1 MLYSY
6 SITPLADNE
15 FESRARD
22 IVAQVK
28 RGAFLMP
35 LFSMTLTPEG
45 DPVWDKASKMAKLYA
60 RYRDRLAED
69 NVDAGILVQACMGHG
84 YAITRNPFQLYVNFN
99 DGEESFVCC
108 PMDEKFL
115 NHFADVLRTLARE
128 KPKAIMLDD
137 DFRLMMRPGRGCA
150 CPLHMAE
157 FNRRAGTNMS
167 REELLAHISSH
178 DKSDK
183 LKRIFEDTQRDALV
197 NAAKVFR
204 AAIDEIDPSI
214 QGINCTSGK
223 LCESVMYT
231 NKIFAGK
238 GNPTMVRVP
247 NGCYAPHSVRDFSSG
262 MRNAAI
268 CGSRLRKH
276 GINILLAETDTIPF
290 NRYAKSARY
299 LHAHFTSSILE
310 GLKGAKHWLTR
321 TSAFEP
327 ESGKAYRDILA
338 KHSGMYEKLADIS
351 DNIKFIGCNSAFI
364 EQEEN
369 DFNAEDCYD
378 YLTNYWVTKNLE
390 RMGLPFYFSDKS
402 EAASFLEGDL
412 VKEMTDEQIKT
423 VFEGSVF
430 VDGDSAMEL
439 CRRGYGDL
447 LGVKAEEWDLGTIT
461 GETFDGTLYQCCTGQ
476 KNAKKITVV
485 NSKTEVLS
493 NNYLRADGYAKILA
507 PAVTVYERE
516 NGKISVVYCGSPLA
530 AFNYMEGF
538 AFLNETR
545 KAQFVTLLKRT
556 GALPI
561 YFAGDDEI
569 CLRAGYLPDGRLL
582 AAIFEL
588 GIDPV
593 EEPKLYLE
601 KKPESITMT
610 LPDGTEA
617 PVKFEAVG
625 ENIYTVDIRIE
636 PMYPVILFIK

>member
-6 SITPLADNE
+6 SVTPLSDNE
-15 FESRARD
+15 FEARARD
-22 IVAQVK
+22 IVTQVK
-28 RGAFLMP
+28 RGTFLMP

-60 RYRDRLAED
+60 KYRDRLAED
-69 NVDAGILVQACMGHG
+69 NVDAGILVQASMGHG
-84 YAITRNPFQLYVNFN
+84 YAITRNPFQIYINLN
-99 DGEESFVCC
+99 DGAEHFTCC
-108 PMDEKFL
+108 PLDQAFL
-115 NHFADVLRTLARE
+115 DHFAGVLRTLASE

-157 FNRRAGTNMS
+157 FNRRAGTNMT
-167 REELLAHISSH
+167 REELYAHISSH
-178 DKSDK
+178 GKDDK
-183 LKRIFEDTQRDALV
+183 LKRIFEDTQRDALI
-197 NAAKVFR
+197 NAAKAFR
-204 AAIDEIDPSI
+204 AAVDEIDPSI
-214 QGINCTSGK
+214 QGINCTSGH
-223 LCESVMYT
+223 LCESVIYT

-247 NGCYAPHSVRDFSSG
+247 NGCYAPHSVRDFSVG
-262 MRNAAI
+262 MQNAAI

-276 GINILLAETDTIPF
+276 GIDIILAETDTIPF

-338 KHSGMYEKLADIS
+338 KHSKMYDKLADIS
-351 DNIKFIGCNSAFI
+351 DNIKFVGFNSAFI

-369 DFNAEDCYD
+369 DFNTDSCWRYHE
-378 YLTNYWVTKNLE
+378 NFWITKNIE
-390 RMGLPFYFSDKS
+390 RMGLPFYFSDNAEK
-402 EAASFLEGDL
+402 ASLLEGDL
-412 VKEMTDEQIKT
+412 VKDMTDEQIKT

-430 VDGDSAMEL
+430 ADGDSAMEL

-447 LGVKAEEWDLGTIT
+447 LGVKVSEWDLGTVT
-461 GETFDGTLYQCCTGQ
+461 GETFDGTLYQCCTSQ
-476 KNAKKITVV
+476 KNCKKITVT
-485 NSKTEVLS
+485 NDKTEVLS

-516 NGKISVVYCGSPLA
+516 GGKLSVVYCGSPLA
-530 AFNYMEGF
+530 NFNYMEGF
-538 AFLNETR
+538 AFLNESR
-545 KAQFVTLLKRT
+545 KNQFIGLMKRA
-556 GALPI
+556 GVLPV
-561 YFAGDDEI
+561 YFVGDDEI
-569 CLRAGYLPDGRLL
+569 CLRAGSLPDGRLL

-601 KKPESITMT
+601 KKPESISMMQ
-610 LPDGTEA
+610 PDGTET
-617 PVKFEAVG
+617 PVKFESVG
-625 ENIYTVDIRIE
+625 NDIYSVDIRIE